1 MTENSSRLQKK
12 LKLAGYL
19 LITGLLVEAI
29 TLYWAHPTSFLFFI
43 GLGGILVVAGVAVYL
58 IALVTA

>member
-19 LITGLLVEAI
+19 LIAGLLVEAT
-29 TLYWAHPTSFLFFI
+29 TLCWAHPTSFLFFI
-43 GLGGILVVAGVAVYL
+43 GLGGFLVVAGVAVYL